1 MGEKTMTIKIVC
13 KNIPL
18 WFNIRWTSCVIW
30 RWWAC
35 VVVVHRPKSNA
46 TYLWHIQCIQCIRT
60 NAIRTLRT
68 CKSKSKPRSRNVLI
82 FIVLAFSAECNFMTT
97 YVQLL
102 LVVSF
107 SSTLSCVVQI
117 LTLNLEAAFVDSIAI
132 DDVNFV
138 LRHAI
143 PTITAT
149 FAVDRLVMVNVE
161 PVAALNG
168 LILKLANSVHIQA
181 IAFENKRNN
190 YFSPIVVVV
199 PAFVYQTV
207 HSWNDAPHGG
217 FHQLPLAILLE
228 CLSFS
233 SHTHMD
239 TNTSCI

>member
-1 MGEKTMTIKIVC
+1 MI
-13 KNIPL
+13 
-18 WFNIRWTSCVIW
+18 
-30 RWWAC
+30 
-35 VVVVHRPKSNA
+35 
-46 TYLWHIQCIQCIRT
+46 
-60 NAIRTLRT
+60 
-68 CKSKSKPRSRNVLI
+68 
-82 FIVLAFSAECNFMTT
+82 T

-143 PTITAT
+143 PTITVT

-168 LILKLANSVHIQA
+168 FILKLANSIQIQA
-181 IAFENKRNN
+181 IAFQISIKNKRNKF
-190 YFSPIVVVV
+190 FSPIVVVV

-207 HSWNDAPHGG
+207 HSWNDDPHGG
-217 FHQLPLAILLE
+217 FHRLPLAILLE

-239 TNTSCI
+239 INTSCI